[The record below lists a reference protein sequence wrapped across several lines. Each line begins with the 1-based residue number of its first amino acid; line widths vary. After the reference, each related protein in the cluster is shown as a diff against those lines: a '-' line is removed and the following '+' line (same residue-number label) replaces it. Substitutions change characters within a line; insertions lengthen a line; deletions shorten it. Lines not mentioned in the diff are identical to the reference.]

1 MNLDVMSQ
9 DTVLQALEK
18 HEQNTKSN
26 TSPSVLWYKTK

>member
-1 MNLDVMSQ
+1 MNLDARLQ

-26 TSPSVLWYKTK
+26 TSPAVLWYKNK